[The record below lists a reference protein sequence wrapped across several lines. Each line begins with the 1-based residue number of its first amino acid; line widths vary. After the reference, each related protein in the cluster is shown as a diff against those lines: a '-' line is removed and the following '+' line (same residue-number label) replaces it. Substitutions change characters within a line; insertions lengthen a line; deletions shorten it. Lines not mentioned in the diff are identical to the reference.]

1 MKKLIILHQTYVDA
15 KEDKLNKG
23 EAEVAR
29 QKIFEQ
35 SVKIFK
41 EQMGELYTSKTIKV
55 LKNVPLE
62 LAVLVEYD
70 EALDDKMWIAF
81 RAADIVNVVDS
92 MVPSDI

>member
-35 SVKIFK
+35 SVKTFK
-41 EQMGELYTSKTIKV
+41 EQMKELLDVKFFKI
-55 LKNVPLE
+55 LKEVYAE
-62 LAVLVEYD
+62 DAVLVEYEEVLD
-70 EALDDKMWIAF
+70 ERMWKAF
-81 RAADIVNVVDS
+81 RAADIINVVDS
-92 MVPSDI
+92 IVPSDI